1 MKIDTNKKP
10 VPYSW
15 GEVTDNKTYGK
26 VDVSKLTLY
35 QPKGKTLEE
44 VKEEVKDMRVANLA
58 VLDYLKENPETV
70 PIEWKKYWLY
80 FFGTELRVRGG
91 RWYVPYGRWRG
102 GEWHRDAGWLRGDWD
117 SRRRVVLLD
126 DSKTLN
132 NASAEIDALNI
143 AARVANIEAVLK
155 HHNLSLPT
163 PT

>member
-80 FFGTELRVRGG
+80 FFGTELRGLVGF
-91 RWYVPYGRWRG
+91 WYVPCGYWYG
-102 GEWHRDAGWLRGDWD
+102 GEWGRSARWLSRDWD
-117 SRRRVVLLD
+117 SSNRVVLLETAPQ
-126 DSKTLN
+126 TLTN
-132 NASAEIDALNI
+132 EPAEIDALNI
-143 AARVANIEAVLK
+143 AARVADIEAILK
-155 HHNLSLPT
+155 HHNLSLPE
-163 PT
+163 